1 MGVCGIKKWRNNKR
15 RIRKRRKIPQ
25 NSFTILL
32 HLKIHVREVESDI
45 KTKISHK
52 QTQGYYTQGDE
63 KIESNYNHSEEEKD
77 SIKTR
82 ELLLLRRWLLFFRC
96 LPVRR
101 CLLFRI
107 SLPFIIRGLHCLS
120 TGYRRHCTQK
130 YQYKSK
136 NEWKPTHFAVP
147 VSP

>member
-82 ELLLLRRWLLFFRC
+82 ELLLLRR
-96 LPVRR
+96 
-101 CLLFRI
+101 
-107 SLPFIIRGLHCLS
+107 
-120 TGYRRHCTQK
+120 
-130 YQYKSK
+130 
-136 NEWKPTHFAVP
+136 
-147 VSP
+147 